1 LKDGI
6 KRERLK
12 KQIQKQE
19 LEQRKSLLRKSKMKN
34 LERKLKLNSREL
46 LEIRNFLWKKLKNL
60 QRWQLYM

>member
-46 LEIRNFLWKKLKNL
+46 LEIRNFQWKKLKNL

>member
-12 KQIQKQE
+12 KQMQKQE
-19 LEQRKSLLRKSKMKN
+19 LEQRKSFLRKSKMKN